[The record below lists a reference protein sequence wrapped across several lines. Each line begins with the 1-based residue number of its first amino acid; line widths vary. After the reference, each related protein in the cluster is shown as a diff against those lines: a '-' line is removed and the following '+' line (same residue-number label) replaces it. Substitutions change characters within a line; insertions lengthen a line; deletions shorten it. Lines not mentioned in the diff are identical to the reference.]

1 MCVWEVT
8 ELSFS
13 FTYNHRRT
21 MKTRKERGS
30 DTGKSSYEYVRVEDC
45 ILGEKNAKERLI
57 EDRLFLYTFEKIIS
71 SFHWSKPQLQN
82 QVSFY
87 SFASLTF

>member
-30 DTGKSSYEYVRVEDC
+30 DTGKSSYEIREGGRLYCWR
-45 ILGEKNAKERLI
+45 KEGQRKAH
-57 EDRLFLYTFEKIIS
+57 RR
-71 SFHWSKPQLQN
+71 
-82 QVSFY
+82 
-87 SFASLTF
+87 